1 MEQTVDEILYY
12 RQRAAEEWNAAMA
25 AHHPAAAAAHEALAR
40 RYAALINV
48 LAPLIA
54 EDRPWPLPRPHH
66 SSRWQQER
74 R

>member
-1 MEQTVDEILYY
+1 MGPTVDEILYY
-12 RQRAAEEWNAAMA
+12 RRRAAEEWSAARA
-25 AHHPAAAAAHEALAR
+25 ARHPAAAAAHEALAR

-54 EDRPWPLPRPHH
+54 EDLPWPLPKPGH

-74 R
+74 P